1 MLADEQH
8 GVSHQYFAH
17 QGSLDDPRHIFVCY
31 GRLRRHTFF
40 STAAAAAATL
50 TIHLGPRVNNAISY
64 IIYKA
69 GFLKIFMN
77 RSDLYYC
84 NFQDSL
90 WVLRIGFNPSYSQ
103 RRGKMIFTT

>member
-40 STAAAAAATL
+40 STAAAAAAAAAAATL

-77 RSDLYYC
+77 RSDLYVP
-84 NFQDSL
+84 L
-90 WVLRIGFNPSYSQ
+90 
-103 RRGKMIFTT
+103 

>member
-17 QGSLDDPRHIFVCY
+17 QGSLDDPVIFLWAMGDCDT
-31 GRLRRHTFF
+31 RF
-40 STAAAAAATL
+40 STAAATL

>member
-1 MLADEQH
+1 MNNTTDLLSICIDCTLIFDFSHRSKNVAADEQR

-40 STAAAAAATL
+40 STAAAATL

-64 IIYKA
+64 IIRLV
-69 GFLKIFMN
+69 FENIHEQIRLEIF
-77 RSDLYYC
+77 
-84 NFQDSL
+84 
-90 WVLRIGFNPSYSQ
+90 
-103 RRGKMIFTT
+103 